1 LPSSGCKRLQKIFL
15 FNGVFHLP
23 FRPLAD
29 ETTTSTKGRTMKTI
43 TKLIY
48 LAFTVVILAIGA
60 VTANGAPN
68 DLFVSINGDGNNG
81 GGFIYKYNPGGV
93 QSIFAAGLSRPRG
106 VAFDHSGNLFVATNT
121 FDSVSGTLQLSIVKI
136 TPDGAQ
142 STFATLSGNLKGQGV
157 AFDGAGNLFVMAND
171 QNDPNLASTIYKFT
185 PGGVQST
192 FGSVPGQGFALA
204 FDSAG
209 NLFTTVNYA
218 VDPSELW
225 KFAPDGTSSVFATN
239 TDTVSAWGDLAFDR
253 FGNLFNSTDVPFAPG
268 LSKILKFTP
277 DGEES
282 DFATDLTEP
291 RGVAFDRGGNLFV
304 VNRAFE
310 PPGDI
315 LKFTPNGV
323 ETVFA
328 SGIDGPQFLAFQ
340 LLPTPRLT
348 R

>member
-1 LPSSGCKRLQKIFL
+1 MAYDYHIMTYT
-15 FNGVFHLP
+15 
-23 FRPLAD
+23 PL
-29 ETTTSTKGRTMKTI
+29 ETGDGTALSVRMKTI

-81 GGFIYKYNPGGV
+81 GGFIYEYNPGGV

-106 VAFDHSGNLFVATNT
+106 VAFDHFGNLFVVTNT
-121 FDSVSGTLQLSIVKI
+121 FDSVSGTFQASIVKI
-136 TPDGAQ
+136 TPGGVQ
-142 STFATLSGNLKGQGV
+142 STFATLSGNLFGEGV
-157 AFDGAGNLFVMAND
+157 AFDSSGNLFVIAGD
-171 QNDPNLASTIYKFT
+171 QNDPNQASTIYKFT

-192 FGSVPGQGFALA
+192 FGSVPGQGFGLAL
-204 FDSAG
+204 DGAG
-209 NLFTTVNYA
+209 NLFVTVNYA

-225 KFAPDGTSSVFATN
+225 KFAPDGTSSVFATA
-239 TDTVSAWGDLAFDR
+239 TDAVSAWGDLAFDR
-253 FGNLFNSTDVPFAPG
+253 FGNLFNSTDSAPPTP
-268 LSKILKFTP
+268 SKILKFTP

-291 RGVAFDRGGNLFV
+291 RGLAFDRGGHLFV
-304 VNRAFE
+304 INRAFE

-323 ETVFA
+323 ETAFA

>member
-1 LPSSGCKRLQKIFL
+1 MAYDYHIMTYT
-15 FNGVFHLP
+15 
-23 FRPLAD
+23 PLERED
-29 ETTTSTKGRTMKTI
+29 GTELSVRMKTI

-81 GGFIYKYNPGGV
+81 GGFIYQYNLDGV
-93 QSIFAAGLSRPRG
+93 QSTFAAGLSRPRG

-136 TPDGAQ
+136 TPGGVQ

-157 AFDGAGNLFVMAND
+157 RFDGAGNLFVVAND
-171 QNDPNLASTIYKFT
+171 LNDPNLASTIYKFT

-192 FGSVPGQGFALA
+192 FGSVPGQGFGLA

-209 NLFTTVNYA
+209 NLFVTVNYA

-225 KFAPDGTSSVFATN
+225 KFAPDGTSSVFVTAT
-239 TDTVSAWGDLAFDR
+239 DAVSAWGDLAFDR
-253 FGNLFNSTDVPFAPG
+253 FGNLFMSTDYAPPTP
-268 LSKILKFTP
+268 SKILKFTP

-291 RGVAFDRGGNLFV
+291 RGLAFDRGGNLIV
-304 VNRAFE
+304 TNRTFE

-315 LKFTPNGV
+315 LRFTPNGV

-328 SGIDGPQFLAFQ
+328 SGIDGPQFLAVE

>member
-1 LPSSGCKRLQKIFL
+1 
-15 FNGVFHLP
+15 
-23 FRPLAD
+23 
-29 ETTTSTKGRTMKTI
+29 MKTI

-81 GGFIYKYNPGGV
+81 GGFIYEYNRDGV
-93 QSIFAAGLSRPRG
+93 QSTFAAGLSRPRG
-106 VAFDHSGNLFVATNT
+106 VAFDHFGNLFVVTNT
-121 FDSVSGTLQLSIVKI
+121 FDSVSGTLQVSIVKI
-136 TPDGAQ
+136 TPGGVQ

-157 AFDGAGNLFVMAND
+157 AFDGAGNLFVVAND
-171 QNDPNLASTIYKFT
+171 LNDPILASTIYKFT

-192 FGSVPGQGFALA
+192 FGSVPGQGFGLA

-209 NLFTTVNYA
+209 NLFVTINGLYG
-218 VDPSELW
+218 VDPAEIW
-225 KFAPDGTSSVFATN
+225 KFAPDGTSSVFATA
-239 TDTVSAWGDLAFDR
+239 TDACACAWGDLAFDR
-253 FGNLFNSTDVPFAPG
+253 FGNLFNSTDVPFTPA

-282 DFATDLTEP
+282 DFATGLTEP
-291 RGVAFDRGGNLFV
+291 RGLAFDRGGNLFV

-315 LKFTPNGV
+315 FKFTPDGV

-340 LLPTPRLT
+340 LRPTPRLT

>member
-1 LPSSGCKRLQKIFL
+1 MNTKNMTTLFLRNSVNRAPLRRTSIMLRRL
-15 FNGVFHLP
+15 
-23 FRPLAD
+23 
-29 ETTTSTKGRTMKTI
+29 
-43 TKLIY
+43 
-48 LAFTVVILAIGA
+48 TVVFLVGVGLAIGA

-81 GGFIYKYNPGGV
+81 GGFIYEYNPGGV

-106 VAFDHSGNLFVATNT
+106 VAFDHSGNLFVVTNT
-121 FDSVSGTLQLSIVKI
+121 FDSVSGTFQSSIVKI
-136 TPDGAQ
+136 TPDGVQ
-142 STFATLSGNLKGQGV
+142 STFATLSGNLFGEGV
-157 AFDGAGNLFVMAND
+157 AFDGAGNLFVVAGD
-171 QNDPNLASTIYKFT
+171 QNDPNQASTIYKFT

-192 FGSVPGQGFALA
+192 FGSVPGQGFGLA

-209 NLFTTVNYA
+209 NLFVEINYA
-218 VDPSELW
+218 VDPAEIW

-239 TDTVSAWGDLAFDR
+239 PDVVSAWGDLAFDR
-253 FGNLFNSTDVPFAPG
+253 FGNLFNSTD
-268 LSKILKFTP
+268 SDTP
-277 DGEES
+277 TRD
-282 DFATDLTEP
+282 
-291 RGVAFDRGGNLFV
+291 
-304 VNRAFE
+304 
-310 PPGDI
+310 DI

>member
-1 LPSSGCKRLQKIFL
+1 MAYDYHIMTYT
-15 FNGVFHLP
+15 
-23 FRPLAD
+23 PLERED
-29 ETTTSTKGRTMKTI
+29 GTELSVRMKTI

-81 GGFIYKYNPGGV
+81 GGFIYEYNPDGV
-93 QSIFAAGLSRPRG
+93 QSTFAAGLSRPRG
-106 VAFDHSGNLFVATNT
+106 VAFDHFGNLFVVTNT
-121 FDSVSGTLQLSIVKI
+121 FVPGSQTLVTIVKI
-136 TPDGAQ
+136 TPGGVQ

-157 AFDGAGNLFVMAND
+157 AFDGAGNLFVVAND
-171 QNDPNLASTIYKFT
+171 LNDPILTSTIYKFT

-192 FGSVPGQGFALA
+192 FGSVPGQGFGLA

-209 NLFTTVNYA
+209 NLFVTINALYG
-218 VDPSELW
+218 VDPAEIW

-239 TDTVSAWGDLAFDR
+239 PDTASAWGDLAFDR
-253 FGNLFNSTDVPFAPG
+253 FGNLFNSTDVPFTPA

-282 DFATDLTEP
+282 DFATGLTEP
-291 RGVAFDRGGNLFV
+291 RGLAFDRGGNLFV

-340 LLPTPRLT
+340 LRPTPRLT

>member
-1 LPSSGCKRLQKIFL
+1 MTTLFLRNSVNRAPLRRSSLMLRRLTAVFL
-15 FNGVFHLP
+15 VAVGF
-23 FRPLAD
+23 
-29 ETTTSTKGRTMKTI
+29 
-43 TKLIY
+43 
-48 LAFTVVILAIGA
+48 AIGA

-68 DLFVSINGDGNNG
+68 DLFVSISGDGNNG

-93 QSIFAAGLSRPRG
+93 QSIFAAGLSLPRG

-121 FDSVSGTLQLSIVKI
+121 FDSVSGTLQVSIVKI
-136 TPDGAQ
+136 TPGGVQ

-157 AFDGAGNLFVMAND
+157 RFDGAGNLFVVAND
-171 QNDPNLASTIYKFT
+171 LNDPNLTSTIYKFT

-192 FGSVPGQGFALA
+192 FGSVPGQGFGLA

-209 NLFTTVNYA
+209 NLFVTINALYG
-218 VDPSELW
+218 VDPSEIW

-239 TDTVSAWGDLAFDR
+239 PETVSAWGDLAFDR
-253 FGNLFNSTDVPFAPG
+253 FGNLFNSTDSDTPTAD
-268 LSKILKFTP
+268 KILKFTP
-277 DGEES
+277 DGEQS
-282 DFATDLTEP
+282 DFATGFTEP
-291 RGVAFDRGGNLFV
+291 RGLAFDRGGNLFV
-304 VNRAFE
+304 VNRSFE

-323 ETVFA
+323 EHVFA

-340 LLPTPRLT
+340 LPPPPRLT

>member
-1 LPSSGCKRLQKIFL
+1 
-15 FNGVFHLP
+15 
-23 FRPLAD
+23 
-29 ETTTSTKGRTMKTI
+29 MKTI

-48 LAFTVVILAIGA
+48 LAFTVLILAIGA

-93 QSIFAAGLSRPRG
+93 QSIFAAGLSQPRG

-136 TPDGAQ
+136 TPGGVQ

-157 AFDGAGNLFVMAND
+157 RFDGAGNLFVVAND
-171 QNDPNLASTIYKFT
+171 LNDPNLASTIYKFT

-192 FGSVPGQGFALA
+192 FGSVPGQGFGLA

-209 NLFTTVNYA
+209 NLFVTVNYA

-225 KFAPDGTSSVFATN
+225 KFAPDGTSSVFRQTPMWSAPGATS
-239 TDTVSAWGDLAFDR
+239 VDR
-253 FGNLFNSTDVPFAPG
+253 FGNLFNSTDSDTPTRD
-268 LSKILKFTP
+268 KILKFTP

-282 DFATDLTEP
+282 DFATGFTEP
-291 RGVAFDRGGNLFV
+291 RGLAFDRGGNLFV